1 MGVEEF
7 YQIVKGEFVE
17 DLIFEL
23 DGNLIIV
30 FIKGLFLVRVK
41 LSMYNFLFFE
51 VIEIESVFVV

>member
-1 MGVEEF
+1 M
-7 YQIVKGEFVE
+7 E